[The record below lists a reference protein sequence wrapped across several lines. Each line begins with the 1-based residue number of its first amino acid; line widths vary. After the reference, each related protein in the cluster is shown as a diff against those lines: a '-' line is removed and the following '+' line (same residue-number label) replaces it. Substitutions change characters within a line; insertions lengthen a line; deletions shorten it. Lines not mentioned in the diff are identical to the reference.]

1 MIYNIVEKLDK
12 RIGIFSDLHAGVSSD
27 SKMRLNE
34 TIKCTNWI
42 IDCFKKENVNWII
55 FCGDFFNS
63 RYSVNVNTLN
73 IGIEIIEKFSNA
85 FEKIFLIAGNHDTYY
100 KNTNEINSVKLFQKF
115 NKNNNVTVVDQDPLF
130 LKINQT
136 TIGLYPWEYDLEK
149 IKSIDNYEIPHYGF
163 GHFEM
168 NGIELTGSISKGS
181 KYNLSDLFI
190 LGDMLFSGHYH
201 GNKIYKDFKTKKQL
215 YMIGSPLQLDWGDYG
230 KDKKIIVFDTDLD
243 EYFEFKNKV
252 NAKFEKLFYSKFEKN
267 EYSEKDYKKLCK
279 NNFIKLVMDS
289 KYQIEGVMKFNTIVK
304 DYDPYSIELDYLI
317 SIANEVIT
325 ESTDEMIKASSK
337 TNKDYLIEYLERA
350 FPEYEKINESISL
363 DYLKELANGYYQ
375 KSLLTEKERK
385 EFESENEE

>member
-12 RIGIFSDLHAGVSSD
+12 RIGIFSDLHTGVSSD

-34 TIKCTNWI
+34 TIKCTDWI
-42 IDCFKKENVNWII
+42 IDCFKHENVNWVI

-85 FEKIFLIAGNHDTYY
+85 FEKIFLIAENHDTYY

-115 NKNNNVTVVDQDPLF
+115 NKNNNVIVVDQDPLF
-130 LKINQT
+130 LKINQI

-149 IKSIDNYEIPHYGF
+149 IKSIDNYETPKYGF

-230 KDKKIIVFDTDLD
+230 KDKKIVVFDTDSE

-267 EYSEKDYKKLCK
+267 EYCEKDYKKLCK

-363 DYLKELANGYYQ
+363 DYLKELADGYYQ
-375 KSLLTEKERK
+375 KSLLTEKDRK
-385 EFESENEE
+385 EFESEN

>member
-1 MIYNIVEKLDK
+1 MIYKIEEKLDK
-12 RIGIFSDLHAGVSSD
+12 RIGIFSDLHTGVSSD
-27 SKMRLNE
+27 SKMRLSE
-34 TIKCTNWI
+34 TIKCCDWI
-42 IDCFKKENVNWII
+42 IECFKKENVNWII

-73 IGIEIIEKFSNA
+73 VGIEIIEKFSNE
-85 FEKIFLIAGNHDTYY
+85 FEKVFLIAGNHDTYY

-115 NKNNNVTVVDQDPLF
+115 NKKNNVIVIDQDAF
-130 LKINQT
+130 FIKVNKT

-149 IKSIDNYEIPHYGF
+149 LKNIENYETPKYGF

-190 LGDMLFSGHYH
+190 LGNTLFSGHYH
-201 GNKIYKDFKTKKQL
+201 GNKVYKDFKTKKHL

-230 KDKKIIVFDTDLD
+230 KDKKIIVLDTDLD

-252 NAKFEKLFYSKFEKN
+252 NSKFEKLFYSKFENN
-267 EYSEKDYKKLCK
+267 EYDNNDLKKLCS

-304 DYDPYSIELDYLI
+304 DYDPHSIELDYLI

-337 TNKDYLIEYLERA
+337 TNKDYLIEYLEKA
-350 FPEYEKINESISL
+350 FPEYEKINESINL
-363 DYLKELANGYYQ
+363 NYLKELAEGYYQ
-375 KSLLTEKERK
+375 KSLLNEKERK
-385 EFESENEE
+385 ELESEN

>member
-12 RIGIFSDLHAGVSSD
+12 RIGIFSDLHTGVSSD

-34 TIKCTNWI
+34 TIKCTDWI
-42 IDCFKKENVNWII
+42 IDCFKQENVNWVI

-115 NKNNNVTVVDQDPLF
+115 NKNNNVIVVDQDPLF

-149 IKSIDNYEIPHYGF
+149 IKSIDNYETPKYGF

-230 KDKKIIVFDTDLD
+230 KDKKIVVFDTDSE
-243 EYFEFKNKV
+243 EYIEFKNKV

-267 EYSEKDYKKLCK
+267 EYCEKDYKKLCK

-363 DYLKELANGYYQ
+363 DYLKELADGYYQ
-375 KSLLTEKERK
+375 KSLLTENDRK
-385 EFESENEE
+385 EFESEN